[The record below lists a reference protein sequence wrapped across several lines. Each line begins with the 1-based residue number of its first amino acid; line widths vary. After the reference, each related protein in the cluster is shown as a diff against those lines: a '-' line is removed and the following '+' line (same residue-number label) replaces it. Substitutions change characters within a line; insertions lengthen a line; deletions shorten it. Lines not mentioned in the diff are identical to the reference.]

1 MRSVNDENALP
12 SVRVN
17 QPDSVS
23 KILKEVP
30 GNDKCSDCGASDP
43 DWASLNL
50 GMLICIE
57 CLGIHRNLGVHIS
70 KVRSILLDV
79 RVWEPTILDL
89 FRTLGNSY
97 CNSMWEEL
105 LQLPSDGLTN
115 VDAIQ
120 SASKPSPKDAFH
132 EKEKYILAK
141 VVTAETLVSFLSN
154 LIPSRRASEFSICI
168 GLPDW
173 LIRNH
178 GLVVN
183 LSRKNGRDKIRREM
197 EVIKF
202 EGSPQVNLISL
213 KWMMK
218 SF

>member
-1 MRSVNDENALP
+1 SNNTYVGSLNVQGSVNDENTLA

-30 GNDKCSDCGASDP
+30 GNNKCSGPHAFIFETMSIFITFMTMHY
-43 DWASLNL
+43 SLWKL
-50 GMLICIE
+50 AHACSV
-57 CLGIHRNLGVHIS
+57 GVS
-70 KVRSILLDV
+70 SCK
-79 RVWEPTILDL
+79 TINS
-89 FRTLGNSY
+89 FR
-97 CNSMWEEL
+97 
-105 LQLPSDGLTN
+105 LTN
-115 VDAIQ
+115 VDTIQ

-132 EKEKYILAK
+132 EKQKYILAK
-141 VVTAETLVSFLSN
+141 VYFLAC
-154 LIPSRRASEFSICI
+154 RRASEFSICI

-183 LSRKNGRDKIRREM
+183 LSRKNGHNKIRREM